1 MPLHLL
7 KLCVGVDSVEELAG
21 WIAAEQAAAASAGVP
36 WEDVH
41 RTRQT
46 PKRAEEILAGGS
58 LYWVIRGRIQ
68 VRQRIRD
75 LRAETGSD
83 GLQRCAIVLDP
94 ELVPLVPR
102 QHRPF
107 QGWRYLAAADA
118 PADLARGAAGVDEMP
133 PEMRAALADLGL
145 L

>member
-7 KLCVGVDSVEELAG
+7 KLCVGVDTVDALAG
-21 WIAAEQAAAASAGVP
+21 WIAAEQAAAAAAGVAH
-36 WEDVH
+36 EDIH
-41 RTRQT
+41 RTRQM
-46 PKRAEEILAGGS
+46 PKRADEILAGGS
-58 LYWVIRGRIQ
+58 LYWVIRGRIL

-94 ELVPLVPR
+94 ELVPVVPR

-107 QGWRYLAAADA
+107 QGWRYLAATDA
-118 PADLARGAAGVDEMP
+118 PADLAGGPAGVDEMP
-133 PEMRAALADLGL
+133 AEMRAALADLGL